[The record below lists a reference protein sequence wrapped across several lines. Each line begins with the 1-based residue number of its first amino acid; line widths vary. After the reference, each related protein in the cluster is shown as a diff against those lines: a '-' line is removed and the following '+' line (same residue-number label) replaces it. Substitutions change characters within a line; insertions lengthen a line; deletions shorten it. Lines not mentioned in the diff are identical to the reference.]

1 MYFVSSEW
9 TLEYRQFAVMVK
21 GIASCVGSTLL
32 AFL

>member
-21 GIASCVGSTLL
+21 GIASCVGF
-32 AFL
+32 AFKV